1 MLPKRIA
8 VVSIVFLAAGMF
20 AATAQAQRTTKPGR
34 AKVVVALHASDGT
47 DVGTATFTQQK
58 KGVHVHIEAKN
69 LAVGDHGVHIH
80 QFPKCDA
87 PDFKTAGGHFN
98 PDGKKHGVNNPMG
111 HHNGD
116 MPGNLTIGETHTGT
130 ADFTVN
136 SITLFTTGGTAQGAG
151 EQMLVAPAN
160 SILANG
166 GTSIVIHDHADDMM
180 TDPSGNS
187 GNRIACGVITQ

>member
-98 PDGKKHGVNNPMG
+98 PDGKQHGLNNPQG
-111 HHNGD
+111 HHAGD
-116 MPGNLTIGETHTGT
+116 MQNFT
-130 ADFTVN
+130 ADANGKVKTTV
-136 SITLFTTGGTAQGAG
+136 SDPDVTLSDGTHSLFSNGGTA
-151 EQMLVAPAN
+151 
-160 SILANG
+160 
-166 GTSIVIHDHADDMM
+166 IVIHEKADDMM

-187 GNRIACGVITQ
+187 GGRIACGVVKR